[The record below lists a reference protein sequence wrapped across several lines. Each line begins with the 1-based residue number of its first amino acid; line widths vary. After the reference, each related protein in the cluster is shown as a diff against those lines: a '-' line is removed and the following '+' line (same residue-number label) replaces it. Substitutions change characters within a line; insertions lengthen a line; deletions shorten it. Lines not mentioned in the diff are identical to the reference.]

1 MQRNKGERMSPK
13 AELTPAEYHAL
24 MRLDFYAFIERCF
37 LQLNPS
43 QHFLPNWHIEVIA
56 ASWRPVGRVGFAASS
71 STFLLDISNRS
82 ADPSH
87 WSPGFWVI
95 THRDRSCA

>member
-1 MQRNKGERMSPK
+1 MQRNKGEKMSPK

-43 QHFLPNWHIEVIA
+43 QEFLPNWHIEVIA
-56 ASWRPVGRVGFAASS
+56 AKLEACRQGRIRRLIINVPPRHLKSICGSIALVAWILS
-71 STFLLDISNRS
+71 
-82 ADPSH
+82 
-87 WSPGFWVI
+87 
-95 THRDRSCA
+95 